1 MFNKGQWLVS
11 SLIFY
16 ILFFDGL
23 VTEVF
28 GWLSVIPYFVF
39 GWFVMPRLVWV
50 ESKKGGKK

>member
-28 GWLSVIPYFVF
+28 GWFSVIPYFVF